1 MKYLLILLSFV
12 CLTQHSFA
20 QKKKDKNNNVVFGL
34 QYRPIIPNEIFNT
47 ETIDLTSEILSATL
61 ENNVGHS
68 FGFLIRRNFTE
79 HWSLETGISSIK
91 RNFTINAVHDSTRE
105 TSNFTMGMQ
114 TYEVPV
120 EALYYVKLGENLYMN
135 SLAGVSFNIY
145 PTQLAKVA
153 ENLFF
158 SAKSARKSW
167 VGLSLLVNIGFEYR
181 TRDAGYFYLGA
192 SLHRP
197 INDISQF
204 QIDYRPDNVNLFRA
218 TSWYT
223 GNFFSID
230 LRYFFQADE
239 VSKKKKK
246 KKDD

>member
-1 MKYLLILLSFV
+1 MKQCLVLMSILSFMQ
-12 CLTQHSFA
+12 LTSFA
-20 QKKKDKNNNVVFGL
+20 QRESSNNVVFGL

-47 ETIDLTSEILSATL
+47 EIIEMSSDILTASL
-61 ENNVGHS
+61 ENNLGHS

-91 RNFTINAVHDSTRE
+91 RNFTIDAEHNTTGER
-105 TSNFTMGMQ
+105 SNFTMGMQ
-114 TYEVPV
+114 TYEVPI
-120 EALYYVKLGENLYMN
+120 EALYYVKLGEGFYMN
-135 SLAGVSFNIY
+135 SLAGFSTSFY

-153 ENLFF
+153 ENTYF

-167 VGLSLLVNIGFEYR
+167 IGLSLLVNIGFEYR

-204 QIDYRPDNVNLFRA
+204 QIDYRPDNVNLDRA
-218 TSWYT
+218 TAWYS
-223 GNFFSID
+223 GNFFSVD
-230 LRYFFQADE
+230 LRYFFKPDAP
-239 VSKKKKK
+239 SKKTKKK
-246 KKDD
+246 AKD